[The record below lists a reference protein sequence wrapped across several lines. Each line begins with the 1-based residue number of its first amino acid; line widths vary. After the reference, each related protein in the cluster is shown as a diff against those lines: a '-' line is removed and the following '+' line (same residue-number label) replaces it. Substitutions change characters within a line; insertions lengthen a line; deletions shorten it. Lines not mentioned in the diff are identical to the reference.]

1 MPDCFALLDEPR
13 RPWLDADALK
23 EKFHALAAAHHPD
36 VARGGAVDFAAL
48 NDAYQK
54 LRDPVQR
61 LRHLLELEAP
71 DALARAQQIPADIA
85 ELFMR
90 IGAQRQA
97 LDAFLKKQ
105 SQAASA
111 LAQAL
116 LAPEKIA
123 LLAHFENL
131 LAALDERRAHLLE
144 TLRSL
149 DDAWR
154 LEKSGTV
161 SRLAE
166 VFQSL
171 SFLSKWSDQLREAV
185 LKLTL

>member
-1 MPDCFALLDEPR
+1 MPDCFALLDEPH

-36 VARGGAVDFAAL
+36 IARGGAVDFTAL

-61 LRHLLELEAP
+61 LRHLLEIEAP

-85 ELFMR
+85 GLFMQ

-105 SQAASA
+105 AQAGSA
-111 LAQAL
+111 LALAL
-116 LAPEKIA
+116 LAPEKLA
-123 LLAHFENL
+123 LRAQLETL
-131 LAALDERRAHLLE
+131 LHALDEHRAQLLE

-161 SRLAE
+161 SRLAD
-166 VFQSL
+166 VLQSL

-185 LKLTL
+185 LKLTI